1 MRSPRFGAYGNR
13 WVRNRILMRRQ
24 RLMSHAANERDVG
37 VAVFDDTCRNA
48 GDDDPIGYRPRAD
61 GAVADD
67 GVATDIA
74 HDDGGAPNPR
84 SCADAH
90 EGRPALLIGDRD
102 SDRIVA

>member
-48 GDDDPIGYRPRAD
+48 GDDDPIGYRPRDD
-61 GAVADD
+61 GAGADD
-67 GVATDIA
+67 GVATDVG
-74 HDDGGAPNPR
+74 HDDGGAANPR
-84 SCADAH
+84 SCADAN
-90 EGRPALLIGDRD
+90 EGLRALLIAEIGRAH
-102 SDRIVA
+102 V